1 MPVLELQ
8 RYLDC
13 LRAQFFPMIQFP
25 NRANEFILPSI
36 TNLKSLLYNNDIGYK
51 TVDEK
56 CYVRRYYR
64 LPALL
69 FPLET
74 VATSVLLDKEKVE

>member
-1 MPVLELQ
+1 
-8 RYLDC
+8 
-13 LRAQFFPMIQFP
+13 MIQFP
-25 NRANEFILPSI
+25 NRANEFILASI
-36 TNLKSLLYNNDIGYK
+36 INLKSLLYNNDIGHT

-64 LPALL
+64 LL

-74 VATSVLLDKEKVE
+74 VATSVMLDKEKVE